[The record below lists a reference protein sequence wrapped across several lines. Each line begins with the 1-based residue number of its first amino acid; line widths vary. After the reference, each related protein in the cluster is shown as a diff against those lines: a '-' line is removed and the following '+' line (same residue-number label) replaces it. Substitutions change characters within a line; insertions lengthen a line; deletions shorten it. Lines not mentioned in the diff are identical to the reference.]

1 MKKIFIY
8 IFIIICLVFLIP
20 FVLTCKF
27 PIMQSTIHEQEE
39 APEEMIDKNPY
50 NYKDFGTIKLLD
62 SKTNV
67 VSEVNLDEYLLRCS
81 ISRNASKL

>member
-20 FVLTCKF
+20 FVLTRRF
-27 PIMQSTIHEQEE
+27 TIMQSTYNEQKE
-39 APEEMIDKNPY
+39 ATEEMIDKNPY
-50 NYKDFGTIKLLD
+50 NYKEYGTIKLLD

-67 VSEVNLDEYLLRCS
+67 VSEVNLDEYLLRCGF
-81 ISRNASKL
+81 SRNAS